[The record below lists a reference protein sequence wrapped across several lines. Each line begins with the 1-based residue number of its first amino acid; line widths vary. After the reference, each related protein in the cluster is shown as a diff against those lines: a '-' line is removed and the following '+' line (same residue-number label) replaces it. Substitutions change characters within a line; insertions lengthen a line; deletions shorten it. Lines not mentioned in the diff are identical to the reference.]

1 MHSENF
7 SGNYRDL
14 KVWCLARDLAIEVGN
29 LCRTP
34 KFLCNRVLSD
44 QMQRLS
50 ISVPSNIAEG
60 NDRSGNKDTIRFL
73 VIARGSLAEL
83 RTQLDIALGLKLF
96 NEQQHQHLDTKCA
109 EAGRMLSGLI
119 KFKRNQE
126 TPSGGSNSA

>member
-1 MHSENF
+1 MPSENS

-14 KVWCLARDLAIEVGN
+14 KVWCLARDLAIEIGVYCETSN
-29 LCRTP
+29 FARH
-34 KFLCNRVLSD
+34 RILSD
-44 QMQRLS
+44 QMQRSS

-60 NDRSGNKDTIRFL
+60 NDRSSNKDTLRFL

-96 NEQQHQHLDTKCA
+96 NVQQHQHLDAKCA

-119 KFKRNQE
+119 KFKRNQD
-126 TPSGGSNSA
+126 TPSGGSNPA